1 MAITHDKVLTDLLK
15 AFPKEVFLVGR
26 YEDAA
31 LGLGGGLRVFIPDLH
46 WMSRWRASRFTGG
59 YEFNGRSADS
69 GLPLFGTLLDLL
81 EDWKDGDEST
91 EVYQLG
97 DAFDLWR
104 EVASADETAQSAY
117 DRVRDDVLVRPLA
130 DRLVALGTK
139 FVRGNHDAWL
149 KSTKHLL
156 PSLEDAHSVDGVEI
170 AHGDEYDALE
180 RALPDDVQAFFV
192 QLATAV
198 KPGKHRIGAFK
209 RSSVKRLAAFLAV
222 RARKA
227 FPGDR
232 YPTVEPDGA
241 LPIERVSDVPE
252 LAETWQLHL
261 DVRAFSHGSGRF
273 NDFDHIDYLTF
284 GDDVWRREAT
294 HATDHTL
301 YVIGHT
307 HHARL
312 LVDRTPLGKPL
323 VIMDCG
329 GWIEWCRV
337 MPKPGATAVAV
348 PSAQVGVQQGNEV
361 RIYQLGNGS

>member
-1 MAITHDKVLTDLLK
+1 MAITHDKVLTDLLA
-15 AFPKEVFLVGR
+15 AFPEEVFLVGR

-31 LGLGGGLRVFIPDLH
+31 LGLGDALRVFIPDLH
-46 WMSRWRASRFTGG
+46 WMSRWRAMRFTGG
-59 YEFNGRSADS
+59 YEFNGRSAAS
-69 GLPLFGTLLDLL
+69 GVPLFGTLLDLL

-117 DRVRDDVLVRPLA
+117 DRVRSDVFVRPLA

-149 KSTKHLL
+149 KSTEHAL
-156 PSLEDAHSVDGVEI
+156 PSLEDAYSVGGVEV
-170 AHGDEYDALE
+170 AHGDEYDSLE
-180 RALPDDVQAFFV
+180 RTLPDDVQVFFV
-192 QLATAV
+192 QVATAV
-198 KPGKHRIGAFK
+198 KPRKLRVGAFRK
-209 RSSVKRLAAFLAV
+209 SAVRKLASFLAL
-222 RARKA
+222 RERPG
-227 FPGDR
+227 FPRDL
-232 YPTVEPDGA
+232 YPTVEPEGA
-241 LPIERVSDVPE
+241 LPIERLSDVPE
-252 LAETWQLHL
+252 LAKSWQLHL
-261 DVRAFSHGSGRF
+261 DVRAFSHGSGRY
-273 NDFDHIDYLTF
+273 NDFEHIDYLAF

-294 HATDHTL
+294 HASDHSL

-337 MPKPGATAVAV
+337 MPKPGETAVAV
-348 PSAQVGVQQGNEV
+348 PSAQLGVQQGNEV
-361 RIYQLGNGS
+361 RVYQLGKGT